1 MKRQNDVFEVLKEI
15 LPCDKAKRS
24 DEEKETKVTTL
35 RSAIAYINSLQS
47 LLDDCEAGRLDSSL
61 VRQCSLSTTTTTVTS
76 RKKKKSGGSKRK
88 SGSSSPKEKVVEPKW
103 THYSKQDL
111 RTKFEPKNGVNM
123 DLNTGVNIGNLSN
136 GDSTTIG
143 ILPSAGAPPFTLT
156 NIVEPGTNTTTST
169 SYQLPTAIFCE
180 APDMTDYQCTNS
192 PSTIITNPSQAAI
205 ITNSPAVSSSA
216 PTTNQARISRT
227 LAQPRCTS
235 ARPTRPRPTSAP
247 RPPSCSPPTTATP
260 PRTTSSPWWRP
271 PPLQVTSTPPR
282 PART

>member
-1 MKRQNDVFEVLKEI
+1 M
-15 LPCDKAKRS
+15 
-24 DEEKETKVTTL
+24 
-35 RSAIAYINSLQS
+35 
-47 LLDDCEAGRLDSSL
+47 
-61 VRQCSLSTTTTTVTS
+61 
-76 RKKKKSGGSKRK
+76 
-88 SGSSSPKEKVVEPKW
+88 EPKW

-143 ILPSAGAPPFTLT
+143 ILPSAGAPPYTLT

-205 ITNSPAVSSSA
+205 ITNSPTAS
-216 PTTNQARISRT
+216 
-227 LAQPRCTS
+227 
-235 ARPTRPRPTSAP
+235 
-247 RPPSCSPPTTATP
+247 SPPTVFSSTPSAPNSSTSSVFQCTNNQPSQNLSNAGTTAVYQCTTNPTTTYLCP
-260 PRTTSSPWWRP
+260 PTTVLLTTNNCNTTSNNLEPMVETSSSPSYIYATTTSPNLIFTEGEVMMASSPNSSCSIYSPVVQPSSPRDVNEISLHISLLDTRTP
-271 PPLQVTSTPPR
+271 QLVTF
-282 PART
+282 

>member
-1 MKRQNDVFEVLKEI
+1 MG
-15 LPCDKAKRS
+15 KAKRS

-61 VRQCSLSTTTTTVTS
+61 VRQCSLSTTTTAVTS

-123 DLNTGVNIGNLSN
+123 DINTGVNIGNLP
-136 GDSTTIG
+136 ST
-143 ILPSAGAPPFTLT
+143 GAPPYTLT

-192 PSTIITNPSQAAI
+192 GSTIITNPSQAAI
-205 ITNSPAVSSSA
+205 ITNSPTAS
-216 PTTNQARISRT
+216 
-227 LAQPRCTS
+227 
-235 ARPTRPRPTSAP
+235 
-247 RPPSCSPPTTATP
+247 SPPTVFSSTP
-260 PRTTSSPWWRP
+260 NSGTSSVFQCTNNQPSQNLP
-271 PPLQVTSTPPR
+271 NAGTT
-282 PART
+282 A